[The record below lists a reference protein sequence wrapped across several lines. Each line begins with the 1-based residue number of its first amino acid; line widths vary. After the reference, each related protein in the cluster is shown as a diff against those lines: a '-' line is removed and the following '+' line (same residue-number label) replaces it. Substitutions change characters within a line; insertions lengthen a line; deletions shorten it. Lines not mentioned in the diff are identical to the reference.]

1 VAEPSSERVTYYA
14 GLDLGLTRQFSA
26 LAVLERRCSLTEEG
40 DEGTA
45 AYAVR
50 HLQRFPPGTPYSIVV
65 EAVRAVFADPP
76 IKGGTLVVD
85 QTAVGRAVFES
96 VRDAMTGASVR
107 GLSVTAGHALAAD
120 DWGGWLV
127 PKKDLVGVLQ
137 VLLQEK
143 RLKVSQALK
152 HARTLTAE
160 LHQFQLKAVPLKPDA
175 LEWRERPHDDLVL
188 AVGIAVWQ
196 GERYFPLFVWVSP
209 PSDPEAPRSPWA
221 WSWSPPLW

>member
-1 VAEPSSERVTYYA
+1 VPEQADEKVSYYA
-14 GLDLGLTRQFSA
+14 GLDLGLPGQFSA
-26 LAVLERRCSLTEEG
+26 LAVVEKRCALTADG

-50 HLQRFPPGTPYSIVV
+50 HLQRFPPGTPYSVVV

-96 VRDAMTGASVR
+96 VRDAKIGASVR
-107 GLSVTAGHALAAD
+107 GLTVTAGHGVQAD
-120 DWGGWLV
+120 DCGGVLV

-143 RLKVSQALK
+143 RLKVAQTLE
-152 HARTLTAE
+152 HARTLTEE

-188 AVGIAVWQ
+188 AVGIATWQ
-196 GERYFPLFVWVSP
+196 AERYFSFGLWVIPLP
-209 PSDPEAPRSPWA
+209 DPEPPRTFGGWWRPW
-221 WSWSPPLW
+221 